1 MNLLALYCTHET
13 TPLATR
19 ERLAFSS
26 REKIQAA
33 YAELKRRI
41 PECESVI
48 LSTCNR
54 VEIYLASATEE
65 PEGMRQQLAQFLAE
79 FHHVPQDEF
88 VGELQAASG
97 SEAVWHLFDVI
108 SSLNSMVLGEPQ
120 IVNQV
125 RQAYREAEEFGACGP
140 LVHSL
145 FQSAIRV
152 SGRVRS
158 ETRLAEGRVS
168 IASVA
173 VGDFGKSVFDRFAD
187 KLVLIVGAGE
197 MAEETLRYLKDEGV
211 RDIVVVN
218 RSLDRAERLAKEW
231 GGRADRW
238 ETLDRWMGA
247 ADVIVS
253 TTGAEKPIVDA
264 ARFKKARSHAG
275 GRPVII
281 LDLGAPRDFE
291 PGVGDLGDYVF
302 LYDID
307 SLSQTCEENRRARVG
322 EIDHARHII
331 SEELQRFMAEY
342 HHRASGDVLTRLMD
356 DWHAIS
362 KDELTRLFNKLP
374 HLTPKDRE
382 SIERSVDR
390 IVNKLLHPPLTVL
403 KDEAREGTPHGL
415 ISALKRLFRLD
426 G

>member
-1 MNLLALYCTHET
+1 LNLLALYCTHQT
-13 TPLATR
+13 TPLAIR

-26 REKIQAA
+26 RDRIGRA
-33 YAELKRRI
+33 YAELKNRI
-41 PECESVI
+41 PDCESVI

-54 VEIYLASATEE
+54 VEIYLAFPDEDAERTREILS
-65 PEGMRQQLAQFLAE
+65 QFLSE
-79 FHHVPQDEF
+79 FHEIPLEEF
-88 VGELQAASG
+88 SSDLRAAAG
-97 SEAVWHLFDVI
+97 PEAIWHLFEVI
-108 SSLNSMVLGEPQ
+108 SSLDSMVLGEPQ

-173 VGDFGKSVFDRFAD
+173 VGDFAKSIFDQFGD

-211 RDIVVVN
+211 REIVVVN
-218 RSLDRAERLAKEW
+218 RSPDRAERLAKEW
-231 GGRADRW
+231 GGRAEPW
-238 ETLDRWMGA
+238 ANLDHWLGR

-253 TTGAEKPIVDA
+253 TTGAEKPIVDV
-264 ARFKKARSHAG
+264 ARFRKARAQS
-275 GRPVII
+275 GRRPAFI

-291 PGVGDLGDYVF
+291 SAVGELDDVF

-307 SLSQTCEENRRARVG
+307 SLSRTCDENRRARVR
-322 EIDHARHII
+322 EIEHARRIVA
-331 SEELQRFMAEY
+331 EEQRRFMEEF
-342 HHRASGDVLTRLMD
+342 HHRASGDVFARLLQ

-362 KDELTRLFNKLP
+362 KEELGRLFNKLP
-374 HLTPKDRE
+374 HLAPKDRE
-382 SIERSVDR
+382 AIERTVDR

-415 ISALKRLFRLD
+415 INALKRLFRLD

>member
-1 MNLLALYCTHET
+1 MNLLVLYCTHQT
-13 TPLATR
+13 TPLAIR
-19 ERLAFSS
+19 ERLAFAS
-26 REKIQAA
+26 RERIEQA
-33 YAELKRRI
+33 YAALRQCF
-41 PECESVI
+41 PESEAVI

-54 VEIYLASATEE
+54 VELYLAG
-65 PEGMRQQLAQFLAE
+65 PEGDPQQLKQTLSQFLAE
-79 FHHVPQDEF
+79 FHQVPLDEF
-88 VGELQAASG
+88 VGELRAASG
-97 SEAVWHLFDVI
+97 SEAVWHLFEVI
-108 SSLNSMVLGEPQ
+108 SSLDSMVLGEPQ

-125 RQAYREAEEFGACGP
+125 RQAYREAEEFGACGA
-140 LVHSL
+140 LIHSL

-173 VGDFGKSVFDRFAD
+173 VGDFAKSIFDSFGD
-187 KLVLIVGAGE
+187 KLVLVIGAGE

-218 RSLDRAERLAKEW
+218 RSPERAERLAKEW
-231 GGRADRW
+231 GSRAEPWSSLDHWLGR
-238 ETLDRWMGA
+238 

-253 TTGAEKPIVDA
+253 TTGAEKPIVDVARFRA
-264 ARFKKARSHAG
+264 ARAGVARHTTL
-275 GRPVII
+275 I
-281 LDLGAPRDFE
+281 LDLGAPRDFD
-291 PGVGDLGDYVF
+291 PGVNKLDEVYLN
-302 LYDID
+302 DID
-307 SLSQTCEENRRARVG
+307 SLSRTCEENRHARVR
-322 EIDHARHII
+322 EIDHARQIL
-331 SEELQRFMAEY
+331 SEELSRFMAEF
-342 HHRASGDVLTRLMD
+342 HHRASGDVVSRLME

-362 KDELTRLFNKLP
+362 KDELGRLFNKLP
-374 HLTPKDRE
+374 HLSPKDRE
-382 SIERSVDR
+382 AIERTVDR

>member
-13 TPLATR
+13 TPLAIR
-19 ERLAFSS
+19 EKLAFAS
-26 REKIQAA
+26 RDRIQQA
-33 YAELKRRI
+33 YAELKRRF
-41 PECESVI
+41 PESEAVI

-54 VEIYLASATEE
+54 VEIYFAS
-65 PEGMRQQLAQFLAE
+65 PEDDPAVVRDQLAHFLDE
-79 FHHVPQDEF
+79 FHHVPLDEF
-88 VGELQAASG
+88 VDKLQAASG

-140 LVHSL
+140 MVHSL

-173 VGDFGKSVFDRFAD
+173 VGDFAKSIFDNFAD

-218 RSLDRAERLAKEW
+218 RSLERAERLAREW
-231 GGRADRW
+231 GGRAEPW
-238 ETLDRWMGA
+238 EALDRWLGY

-253 TTGAEKPIVDA
+253 TTGAEKPIVDVP
-264 ARFKKARSHAG
+264 RFRKARASAG
-275 GRPVII
+275 GRPAFI

-291 PGVGDLGDYVF
+291 HAVGDLDDVF

-307 SLSQTCEENRRARVG
+307 SLSRTCEDNRRARIR
-322 EIDHARHII
+322 EIDHARQIV

-374 HLTPKDRE
+374 HTTAKDRE
-382 SIERSVDR
+382 AIERTVER

-403 KDEAREGTPHGL
+403 KDEARDGTPHGL
-415 ISALKRLFRLD
+415 INALKRLFRLD

>member
-1 MNLLALYCTHET
+1 MNLLALYCTHENT
-13 TPLATR
+13 QLAIR
-19 ERLAFSS
+19 EKLAFAS
-26 REKIQAA
+26 RDRIQQA

-41 PECESVI
+41 PECECVI

-54 VEIYLASATEE
+54 VEIYLSS
-65 PEGMRQQLAQFLAE
+65 PEDDPELVRDQLVHFLAE
-79 FHHVPQDEF
+79 FHQVPLDEF
-88 VGELQAASG
+88 VDKLQAASG

-125 RQAYREAEEFGACGP
+125 RQAYREAEEFGACGAMM
-140 LVHSL
+140 HSL

-173 VGDFGKSVFDRFAD
+173 VGDFAKGIFDNFAD

-218 RSLDRAERLAKEW
+218 RSLERAERLAREW
-231 GGRADRW
+231 GGRAEPW
-238 ETLDRWMGA
+238 ETLDRWMGY

-253 TTGAEKPIVDA
+253 TTGAEKPIVDVV
-264 ARFKKARSHAG
+264 RFRKARASAG
-275 GRPVII
+275 GRPAFI

-291 PGVGDLGDYVF
+291 PAVGKMSEVF

-307 SLSQTCEENRRARVG
+307 SLSRTCEDNRRARVR
-322 EIDHARHII
+322 EIDHARQIV
-331 SEELQRFMAEY
+331 SEELQRFMSEY

-362 KDELTRLFNKLP
+362 KEELSRLFNKLP
-374 HLTPKDRE
+374 HTTPKDRE
-382 SIERSVDR
+382 AIERTVER

-415 ISALKRLFRLD
+415 INALKRLFRLD

>member
-1 MNLLALYCTHET
+1 MNLLALYCTHQT
-13 TPLATR
+13 TPLAIR

-26 REKIQAA
+26 RDRVEQA
-33 YAELKRRI
+33 YKELRRRI
-41 PECESVI
+41 PECEAVI

-54 VEIYLASATEE
+54 VELYVTSPDEDAQQV
-65 PEGMRQQLAQFLAE
+65 RQQLSQFLSE
-79 FHHVPQDEF
+79 FHQVPLDEF
-88 VGELQAASG
+88 VGELQAAAD
-97 SEAVWHLFDVI
+97 SEAVWHLFEVI
-108 SSLNSMVLGEPQ
+108 SSLDSMVLGEPQ

-125 RQAYREAEEFGACGP
+125 RQAYREAEEAGVCGP
-140 LVHSL
+140 IMHSL

-173 VGDFGKSVFDRFAD
+173 VGDFGKRIFDHFSD
-187 KLVLIVGAGE
+187 KLVLIIGAGE

-211 RDIVVVN
+211 QEIVVVN
-218 RSLDRAERLAKEW
+218 RSPERAERLAREW
-231 GGRADRW
+231 GGRAEPWAD
-238 ETLDRWMGA
+238 LDHWLGR

-253 TTGAEKPIVDA
+253 TTGADKPIVDV
-264 ARFKKARSHAG
+264 ARFKKARAASA
-275 GRPVII
+275 GRPAFI
-281 LDLGAPRDFE
+281 LDLGAPRDFD
-291 PGVGDLGDYVF
+291 PPVGNLEEEVF

-307 SLSQTCEENRRARVG
+307 SLSRTCEENR
-322 EIDHARHII
+322 HARMREIEHARQIV
-331 SEELQRFMAEY
+331 SEELGRFMHEFRY
-342 HHRASGDVLTRLMD
+342 RASGDVVARLME

-362 KDELTRLFNKLP
+362 KDELARLFNKVP
-374 HLTPKDRE
+374 HLTAKDRDAV
-382 SIERSVDR
+382 ERTFER